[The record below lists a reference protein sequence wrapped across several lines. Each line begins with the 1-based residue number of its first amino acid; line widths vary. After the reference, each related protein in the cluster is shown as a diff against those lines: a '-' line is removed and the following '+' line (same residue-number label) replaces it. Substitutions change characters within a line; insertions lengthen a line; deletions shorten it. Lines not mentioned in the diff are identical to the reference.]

1 MRAFLAGAVLL
12 SACPAWAQMTAPPAP
27 PGIVDLRDAFI
38 ETIDAA
44 QKQRAL
50 AQLSRTPPVSQRDVQ
65 ALFDLFMRF
74 PEESVRR
81 AALDSLGLLDQGNVH
96 PEPIFL
102 RYLEEPDPEAVLFG
116 IKGALRLRSS
126 TALPLI
132 QKLAKLPFAF
142 ESPQDTPLLTEK
154 NSWWV
159 QYEALAALAQWE
171 KAKALP
177 LLSKK
182 ASEAPAVARIMAAF
196 LWRDSLPLFAKWISS
211 SRDKNRR
218 KAREGLTADVPLPA
232 LREARPYML
241 GILRDPKADKELRHQ
256 LAIKAGL
263 ASTPEEVGALLREYE
278 SLKDPQ
284 TRLMLSA
291 ALFASRDP
299 QVIPLLVQH
308 AKEHADPRI
317 RAGALI
323 QLKDMLPSAEHRAL
337 LESSAKSDPDPDNRQ
352 DAARQLKE
360 PLTR

>member
-1 MRAFLAGAVLL
+1 MRLGLAGAALL
-12 SACPAWAQMTAPPAP
+12 WASPAWAQMRAPPMP
-27 PGIVDLRDAFI
+27 PGIVDLHDAFI

-50 AQLSRTPPVSQRDVQ
+50 TQLSRTPPLTQRDVQ

-74 PEESVRR
+74 PEQSVRQ
-81 AALDSLGLLDQGNVH
+81 AALDSLGLLDQKNVH
-96 PEPIFL
+96 LEPLFL
-102 RYLEEPDPEAVLFG
+102 RYLEEPDAEAVLFG
-116 IKGALRLRSS
+116 IKGTLRLRSPV
-126 TALPLI
+126 ALPLI
-132 QKLAKLPFAF
+132 QKLAKRPFAF
-142 ESPQDTPLLTEK
+142 ESPQDTPILAEK
-154 NSWWV
+154 NAWWV

-182 ASEAPAVARIMAAF
+182 ASEAPSVARIMASW
-196 LWRDSLPLFAKWISS
+196 LWKDSLPLLARWTAS
-211 SRDKNRR
+211 SRGRNRR
-218 KAREGLTADVPLPA
+218 KAQEGFAAEVPVPV
-232 LREARPYML
+232 LREAMPEML
-241 GILRDPKADKELRHQ
+241 KILRDPKADKELRHQ
-256 LAIKAGL
+256 LAIKVGL

-299 QVIPLLVQH
+299 QVLPLLVQH

-317 RAGALI
+317 RAGALV
-323 QLKDMLPSAEHRAL
+323 QLKDMLPPAQHRAL
-337 LESSAKSDPDPDNRQ
+337 LEWSAQKDPDPDNRQ
-352 DAARQLKE
+352 DAARQLRE